1 MLDFFLIFLAL
12 ISFHRLILS
21 PMHAWKLFVD
31 IVLLQCDGNVI
42 DAAGLGVSGVLSFF
56 FE

>member
-56 FE
+56 LE